1 MMEGYSKK
9 EIINYVEEEDVEFIR
24 LQFTD
29 LFGTMKNM
37 AITKG
42 QLEKAMNNKCLFDGS
57 LIEGFAK
64 TEESDMYLYP
74 DLTTFVTFPWR
85 PQTGKVGRF
94 ICYIYRADGSRFE
107 GDPRYILQKVQ
118 EEARE
123 MGYTFQVGPEC
134 EFFLFNT
141 DENGNP
147 TTYTAEKAGYFDLAP
162 LDTGENAR
170 RDMVLMLEEMG
181 FEILS
186 SEHEKSP
193 AQHEIDFMFDEGIKT
208 ADNIQTFK
216 MAVKTIARRHGLH
229 ATFMPKPRNDL
240 YGSGMHLN
248 ISLRKDGNNAFYS
261 KNAADGLTDEAR
273 YFIGGIMEH
282 VDALSAVTNPT
293 VNSYKRLN
301 PGDDKAPVYTAW
313 SFTNRTAL
321 IRVPSNMKEHT
332 RIDFRSPDSS
342 SNPYLALAVCLK
354 AGLDG
359 IKNRIAPPEPVES
372 NIFEMTPAEREK
384 AGIRTLPGSL
394 GEAIDALE
402 KDKLIKGVLGEEL
415 AEKYIAAKKSEFSD
429 YLTHV
434 SQWEV
439 DEYLYKI

>member
-94 ICYIYRADGSRFE
+94 ICDIYRADGSRFE

-273 YFIGGIMEH
+273 YFIGGIMAH